1 MKIAIVTGA
10 SSGIGR
16 EFVKQVGHFYRT
28 LDEIWVI
35 ARRGHRLQELNE
47 LSSVPVRILEGDL
60 LHDSLYERLGT
71 MLEQEKPDI
80 RMLVNAAGFGKSGP
94 VEAILSENK
103 NAQLEMI
110 DLNCRA
116 LSRVTFDC
124 LPYLSKGSR
133 ILNMASAAAFCP
145 QPLFAVYAA
154 TKAYVLSFS
163 RSLGAELKCR
173 GIYVTAVCPGPVD
186 TEFFQVSGEL
196 ENPLKKLTKVKA
208 PEVVKKALQD
218 SRAGKDISV
227 YGLPLKSAHIASK
240 LLPHHLIVNL
250 MMLFNPNDM
259 RRCALSKPVE

>member
-10 SSGIGR
+10 SSGIGK
-16 EFVKQVGHFYRT
+16 EFVRQLGHFYRT
-28 LDEIWVI
+28 LDEVWVI

-60 LHDSLYERLGT
+60 LHEAVYERMEA
-71 MLEQEKPDI
+71 MLTEEKPDV

-94 VEAILSENK
+94 VEAILSKERA
-103 NAQLEMI
+103 AQLEMI

-116 LSRVTFDC
+116 LSRITFQC

-145 QPLFAVYAA
+145 QPLFTVYAA

-163 RSLGAELKCR
+163 RGLGAELKNQ

-186 TEFFQVSGEL
+186 TEFFTVAGEL

-208 PEVVKKALQD
+208 PGVVRKALKD
-218 SRAGKDISV
+218 SRAGKALSV
-227 YGLPLKSAHIASK
+227 YGLPMKGAHLASK
-240 LLPHHLIVNL
+240 LLPHELL
-250 MMLFNPNDM
+250 AGLTMRFNHRDAKW
-259 RRCALSKPVE
+259 RL

>member
-28 LDEIWVI
+28 LDEVWVI
-35 ARRGHRLQELNE
+35 ARRGQRLQELNA
-47 LSSVPVRILEGDL
+47 LSTVPIRILEGDL
-60 LHDSLYERLGT
+60 LQEAVYEQLGK
-71 MLEQEKPDI
+71 MLEEEKPDI

-94 VEAILSENK
+94 VEEILSENK
-103 NAQLEMI
+103 CAQLEMI
-110 DLNCRA
+110 DLNCRT
-116 LSRVTFDC
+116 LSRMIFEC

-163 RSLGAELKCR
+163 RSLGAELKNR

-186 TEFFQVSGEL
+186 TEFFKVSGEL

-208 PEVVKKALQD
+208 PGVVKKALQD

-227 YGLPLKSAHIASK
+227 YGLPLKGAHIASK
-240 LLPHHLIVNL
+240 LLPHHLLVNL
-250 MMLFNPNDM
+250 MILFNPNDALH
-259 RRCALSKPVE
+259 CAAPESVE